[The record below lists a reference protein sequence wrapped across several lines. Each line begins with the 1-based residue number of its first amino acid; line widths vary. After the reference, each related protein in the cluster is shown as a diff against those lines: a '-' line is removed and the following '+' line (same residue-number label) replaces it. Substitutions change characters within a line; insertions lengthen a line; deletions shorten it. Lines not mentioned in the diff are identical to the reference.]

1 MSRIFT
7 PHDYQL
13 PTMDFIRQNKRCGVW
28 APMGGGKT
36 VCTLTALDQ
45 LDLVEDVWPALVMAP
60 LRVARTVWGP
70 ELKKWEHLAHLR
82 ASVVTGTPA
91 ERKKALRAD
100 AQIFCTN
107 YENLVWL
114 VEHLG
119 DDWPFRTVVSDEFTR
134 LKSFRMSQGSKR
146 GQALKKV
153 AFTKIDR
160 FIGLTGTPSP
170 NGLKDLWGQTW
181 FLDQGERLGKS
192 FTAFENRW
200 FQRGRDGFSL
210 TPMPHAD
217 AEIHAKIHDAY
228 ITVKGLDVDEPIYN
242 QIFVDLPPD
251 VRSVYDAMEEEKF
264 AEIKQ
269 KGVGAANAAV
279 KTGKLLHIANGAVY
293 TADSD
298 IPDEK
303 GEWADLHDAKIEAL
317 KSVIEEA
324 NGAPVMVAYNFR
336 HDLEKL
342 KKAFPKARVLD
353 AKPSTEADWNKGKIP
368 VMFAHPASAGHG
380 LNLQDGGNILVFFG
394 VDWNLENFMQIIE
407 RIGPMRQKQ
416 SGYDRPVFVHL
427 ILARDT
433 MDLGVY
439 ERLIGKKSVQDV
451 LLEYMKRAA

>member
-1 MSRIFT
+1 M
-7 PHDYQL
+7 
-13 PTMDFIRQNKRCGVW
+13 
-28 APMGGGKT
+28 
-36 VCTLTALDQ
+36 
-45 LDLVEDVWPALVMAP
+45 
-60 LRVARTVWGP
+60 
-70 ELKKWEHLAHLR
+70 
-82 ASVVTGTPA
+82 
-91 ERKKALRAD
+91 
-100 AQIFCTN
+100 
-107 YENLVWL
+107 
-114 VEHLG
+114 
-119 DDWPFRTVVSDEFTR
+119 
-134 LKSFRMSQGSKR
+134 
-146 GQALKKV
+146 
-153 AFTKIDR
+153 
-160 FIGLTGTPSP
+160 
-170 NGLKDLWGQTW
+170 
-181 FLDQGERLGKS
+181 
-192 FTAFENRW
+192 
-200 FQRGRDGFSL
+200 
-210 TPMPHAD
+210 
-217 AEIHAKIHDAY
+217 
-228 ITVKGLDVDEPIYN
+228 
-242 QIFVDLPPD
+242 
-251 VRSVYDAMEEEKF
+251 
-264 AEIKQ
+264 
-269 KGVGAANAAV
+269 
-279 KTGKLLHIANGAVY
+279 Y